1 MERSRSTT
9 RILRNAGIAFVLGAS
24 LFGTPSF
31 AQKEG
36 LARETLEQLV
46 SVPPGD
52 LSDSDLALRIQLN
65 RRLLNDN
72 VSEIGGIKLRNLL
85 RADRQEM
92 RKRGKSED
100 TQQEA
105 AAETPAEEPQAAEEE
120 PAAEQQNDRQR
131 KRAERRAAK
140 EQEAQEKAAQEQAA
154 QDAAAE
160 AERKQQEA
168 AAAKAAADKA
178 AAEQAAS
185 DKAAA
190 ERAAAEQAAAEAEAK
205 RAAEQQQSNQQPRPN
220 RSARKALQDKRASAD
235 LNVAELRQRISET
248 EDLLQNNG
256 IRRAL
261 QRSLNDRVKA
271 DRAALES
278 KLATRQDRRNDRQAE
293 RTETRQERREA
304 RQAERQAARQAAR
317 EAELEAQR
325 QAERQE
331 NRNNRQAGNQQAR
344 RLLEDQ
350 RPASQLGLPE
360 LRERVQRTRD
370 ALQAEN
376 MRQNLNQRLLARLSE
391 DRDEL
396 RNRVAQREGRSRDGQ
411 AREQVLENRNARNE
425 LLSDQRPSRRL
436 GDRQLDRRIEQT
448 SSLLESGRIRP
459 AVRANLQQM
468 LRSDRAEKRERLLQA
483 REDRRRNLRR
493 QARQPRDFTIEL
505 GQSGIRF
512 NLDIVAAEED
522 NDTIQQQLLAAPR
535 REISRQYTLNEF
547 RQRPELRDVM
557 PGIELD
563 TIRFGSNEAFIR
575 EEEISN
581 LDAIGEIIEEVVYS
595 QPGEVFLI
603 EGHTDAVGS
612 DGYNYALSEERALAV
627 REALLDYFNIPAE
640 SLVAIGYGERYLR
653 IPTPFAEQENRRVS
667 VRRITP
673 LLSSN

>member
-9 RILRNAGIAFVLGAS
+9 KILRNAGIAFVLGAS

-46 SVPPGD
+46 SVPPSD

-105 AAETPAEEPQAAEEE
+105 AADTPAEEPQAADEE
-120 PAAEQQNDRQR
+120 PAAEQQNENQR

-140 EQEAQEKAAQEQAA
+140 EQAAQEKAAREQAA
-154 QDAAAE
+154 REAAAE

-168 AAAKAAADKA
+168 AAAKAAA
-178 AAEQAAS
+178 

-205 RAAEQQQSNQQPRPN
+205 RAAEQQQSNQQQRPN
-220 RSARKALQDKRASAD
+220 RSARQSLQDKRASAD

-248 EDLLQNNG
+248 EDLLKNDG

-261 QRSLNDRVKA
+261 KRSLSDRVEA

-304 RQAERQAARQAAR
+304 RQAERQAAR

-436 GDRQLDRRIEQT
+436 GDRQLDRRIEQA

-547 RQRPELRDVM
+547 RQRPELRDFM

>member
-9 RILRNAGIAFVLGAS
+9 KILRNAGIAFVLGAS

-46 SVPPGD
+46 SVPPSD

-65 RRLLNDN
+65 RRLLDDN

-105 AAETPAEEPQAAEEE
+105 AADTPAEEPQAAEEE
-120 PAAEQQNDRQR
+120 PAAEQQNENQR

-140 EQEAQEKAAQEQAA
+140 EQAAQEKAAQEQAA
-154 QDAAAE
+154 REAAAE

-168 AAAKAAADKA
+168 AAAKAAA
-178 AAEQAAS
+178 

-205 RAAEQQQSNQQPRPN
+205 RAAEQQQSNQQQRPN
-220 RSARKALQDKRASAD
+220 RSARQSLQDKRASAD
-235 LNVAELRQRISET
+235 LNLAELRQRISET
-248 EDLLQNNG
+248 EDLLKNDG

-261 QRSLNDRVKA
+261 KRSLNDRVEA

-304 RQAERQAARQAAR
+304 RQAERQAAR

-436 GDRQLDRRIEQT
+436 GDRQLDRRIEQA

-547 RQRPELRDVM
+547 RQRPELRDFM

>member
-9 RILRNAGIAFVLGAS
+9 KILRNAGIAFVLGAS

-131 KRAERRAAK
+131 RRAERRAAE
-140 EQEAQEKAAQEQAA
+140 EQAAQEKAAQDQAA
-154 QDAAAE
+154 QDAVAE

-168 AAAKAAADKA
+168 AAARAAADKA
-178 AAEQAAS
+178 AAAQAAS

-190 ERAAAEQAAAEAEAK
+190 ERAAAEQATAEAEAR
-205 RAAEQQQSNQQPRPN
+205 RAAEQQSNQQPRPN
-220 RSARKALQDKRASAD
+220 RSARQALQDDRASAN
-235 LNVAELRQRISET
+235 LNVAELRQRIADT
-248 EDLLQNNG
+248 EELLKNNDL
-256 IRRAL
+256 RRAL
-261 QRSLNDRVKA
+261 KRSLNDRVRA

-278 KLATRQDRRNDRQAE
+278 KLAN
-293 RTETRQERREA
+293 RQERRDDKQADRTENRQE
-304 RQAERQAARQAAR
+304 RQAERQAAREAERQAAL

-325 QAERQE
+325 QAERQG
-331 NRNNRQAGNQQAR
+331 NRNNRQASNQQAR
-344 RLLEDQ
+344 QLLEDQ

-411 AREQVLENRNARNE
+411 VREQVLENRNARNE

-436 GDRQLDRRIEQT
+436 DDRQLDRRIEQT

-493 QARQPRDFTIEL
+493 EARQPRDFTIEL

-535 REISRQYTLNEF
+535 REISRQYTMNEF
-547 RQRPELRDVM
+547 RQRPELRDIM

>member
-9 RILRNAGIAFVLGAS
+9 KILRNAGIAFVLGAS
-24 LFGTPSF
+24 LFGTPSL

-46 SVPPGD
+46 SVPPSD

-105 AAETPAEEPQAAEEE
+105 AADTPAEEPQAAEEE
-120 PAAEQQNDRQR
+120 PAAEQQNENQR

-140 EQEAQEKAAQEQAA
+140 EQAAQEKAAQEQAA
-154 QDAAAE
+154 REAAAE

-168 AAAKAAADKA
+168 AAAKAAA
-178 AAEQAAS
+178 

-205 RAAEQQQSNQQPRPN
+205 RAAEQQQSNQQQRPN
-220 RSARKALQDKRASAD
+220 RSARQSLQDKRASAD

-248 EDLLQNNG
+248 EDLLKNDG

-261 QRSLNDRVKA
+261 KRSLNDRVEA

-304 RQAERQAARQAAR
+304 RQAERQAAR

-370 ALQAEN
+370 ALQAKN

-436 GDRQLDRRIEQT
+436 GDRQLDRRIEQA

-547 RQRPELRDVM
+547 RQRPELRDFM

>member
-9 RILRNAGIAFVLGAS
+9 KILRNAGIAFVLGAS

-105 AAETPAEEPQAAEEE
+105 AAETPAEEPQAQAAEEE

-140 EQEAQEKAAQEQAA
+140 EQAAQEKAAQEQAA
-154 QDAAAE
+154 QEAAAE

-168 AAAKAAADKA
+168 AAARAVADKA

-190 ERAAAEQAAAEAEAK
+190 ERAATEQAAAEAEAR
-205 RAAEQQQSNQQPRPN
+205 RAAEQQQSDQQPRPN

-235 LNVAELRQRISET
+235 LNVAELRQRISNT

-278 KLATRQDRRNDRQAE
+278 KLAIRQDRRNDKQAE

-304 RQAERQAARQAAR
+304 RQAERQAAR

-325 QAERQE
+325 QAERQG
-331 NRNNRQAGNQQAR
+331 NRNNRQASNQQAR
-344 RLLEDQ
+344 QLLEDQ

-360 LRERVQRTRD
+360 LRDRVQRTRD

-376 MRQNLNQRLLARLSE
+376 MRKNLNQRLLARLSE
-391 DRDEL
+391 DRDAL

-448 SSLLESGRIRP
+448 SSLLESGRLRP

-547 RQRPELRDVM
+547 RQRPELRDIM

>member
-9 RILRNAGIAFVLGAS
+9 KILRNAGIAFVLGAS

-46 SVPPGD
+46 SVPPSD

-105 AAETPAEEPQAAEEE
+105 AADTPAEEPQAAEEE
-120 PAAEQQNDRQR
+120 PAAEQQNENQR

-140 EQEAQEKAAQEQAA
+140 EQAAQEKAAQEQAA
-154 QDAAAE
+154 REAAAE

-168 AAAKAAADKA
+168 AAAKAAA
-178 AAEQAAS
+178 

-205 RAAEQQQSNQQPRPN
+205 RAAEQQQSNQQQRPN
-220 RSARKALQDKRASAD
+220 RSARQSLQDKRASAD

-248 EDLLQNNG
+248 EDLLKNDG

-261 QRSLNDRVKA
+261 KRSLNDRVEA

-278 KLATRQDRRNDRQAE
+278 KLATRQDRRNDRQAA

-304 RQAERQAARQAAR
+304 RQAERQAAR

-436 GDRQLDRRIEQT
+436 GDRQLDRRIEQA

-547 RQRPELRDVM
+547 RQRPELRDFM

>member
-9 RILRNAGIAFVLGAS
+9 KILRNAGIAFVLGAS

-46 SVPPGD
+46 SVPPSD

-105 AAETPAEEPQAAEEE
+105 AADTPAEEPQAAEEE
-120 PAAEQQNDRQR
+120 PAAEQQNENQR

-140 EQEAQEKAAQEQAA
+140 EQAAQEKAAQEQAA
-154 QDAAAE
+154 REAAAE

-168 AAAKAAADKA
+168 AAAKAAA
-178 AAEQAAS
+178 

-205 RAAEQQQSNQQPRPN
+205 RAAEQQQSNQQQRPN
-220 RSARKALQDKRASAD
+220 RSARQSLQDKRASAD

-248 EDLLQNNG
+248 EDLLKNDG

-261 QRSLNDRVKA
+261 KRSLNDRVEA

-304 RQAERQAARQAAR
+304 RQAERQAAR

-436 GDRQLDRRIEQT
+436 GDRQLDRRIEQA

-547 RQRPELRDVM
+547 RQRPELRDFM

>member
-9 RILRNAGIAFVLGAS
+9 KILRNAGIAFVLGAS

-72 VSEIGGIKLRNLL
+72 VAEIGGIKLRNLL

-105 AAETPAEEPQAAEEE
+105 TAETPAEEPQAAEEE

-131 KRAERRAAK
+131 KRAERRAAE
-140 EQEAQEKAAQEQAA
+140 EQAAQEKAAQNQAA

-168 AAAKAAADKA
+168 AATRAAADKA
-178 AAEQAAS
+178 AAAQAAS

-190 ERAAAEQAAAEAEAK
+190 ERAAAEQATAEAEAR

-220 RSARKALQDKRASAD
+220 RSARQALQDDRASAN
-235 LNVAELRQRISET
+235 LNVAELRQRIADT
-248 EDLLQNNG
+248 EELLKNNDL
-256 IRRAL
+256 RRAL
-261 QRSLNDRVKA
+261 KRSLNDRVKA

-278 KLATRQDRRNDRQAE
+278 KLANRQDQRNDRQADRAE
-293 RTETRQERREA
+293 NRQERR
-304 RQAERQAARQAAR
+304 
-317 EAELEAQR
+317 
-325 QAERQE
+325 AERQE
-331 NRNNRQAGNQQAR
+331 NRTDRRADNQQAR
-344 RLLEDQ
+344 QLLEDQ

-376 MRQNLNQRLLARLSE
+376 MGDNLNQRLLARLSE

-411 AREQVLENRNARNE
+411 VREQVLENRNARNE

-436 GDRQLDRRIEQT
+436 DDRQLDRRIEQT

-483 REDRRRNLRR
+483 RDDRRRNLRR
-493 QARQPRDFTIEL
+493 EARQPRDFTIEL

-522 NDTIQQQLLAAPR
+522 NETIQQQLLAAPR
-535 REISRQYTLNEF
+535 REINRQYTLNEF
-547 RQRPELRDVM
+547 RQRPELRDIM

>member
-9 RILRNAGIAFVLGAS
+9 KILRNAGIAFVLGAS

-46 SVPPGD
+46 SVPPSD

-105 AAETPAEEPQAAEEE
+105 AADTPAEEPQAAEEE
-120 PAAEQQNDRQR
+120 PAAEQQNENQR

-140 EQEAQEKAAQEQAA
+140 EQAAQEKAAQEQAA
-154 QDAAAE
+154 REAAAE

-168 AAAKAAADKA
+168 AAAKAAA
-178 AAEQAAS
+178 

-205 RAAEQQQSNQQPRPN
+205 RAAEQQQSNQQQRPN
-220 RSARKALQDKRASAD
+220 RSARQSLQDKRASAD

-248 EDLLQNNG
+248 EDLLKNDG

-261 QRSLNDRVKA
+261 KRSLNDRVEA

-304 RQAERQAARQAAR
+304 RQAERQAAR

-331 NRNNRQAGNQQAR
+331 NRNNRKAGNQQAR

-436 GDRQLDRRIEQT
+436 GDRQLDRRIEQA

-547 RQRPELRDVM
+547 RQRPELRDFM